1 MTKTEIVNE
10 LAHNQTGEKIVFK
23 LASYNFDTKSLSHY
37 HHHLEDLVNDI
48 YYIILEKDDSKI
60 ETLYERNELGFF
72 IWKIVKNQLL
82 STHSPFYKSYISPSL
97 KKSNIDDIP
106 DEQLN
111 R

>member
-10 LAHNQTGEKIVFK
+10 LARNKTVERIVFK

-37 HHHLEDLVNDI
+37 HPCLEDLVNDI

-82 STHSPFYKSYISPSL
+82 STHSPFYKNYISPSL
-97 KKSNIDDIP
+97 KKSSLEDLKNDFI
-106 DEQLN
+106 E
-111 R
+111 

>member
-1 MTKTEIVNE
+1 MTKAEIVNE
-10 LAHNQTGEKIVFK
+10 LARNKTVERIVFK

-37 HHHLEDLVNDI
+37 HHCLEDLVNDI

-82 STHSPFYKSYISPSL
+82 STHSPFYKNYISPSL
-97 KKSNIDDIP
+97 KKSNIEDLT

>member
-10 LAHNQTGEKIVFK
+10 LAHNQTVEKIVFK

-82 STHSPFYKSYISPSL
+82 STHSPFYKNYISPSL
-97 KKSNIDDIP
+97 KKANIEDIP

>member
-10 LAHNQTGEKIVFK
+10 LARNKTVERIVFK

-37 HHHLEDLVNDI
+37 HPCLEDLVNDI

-82 STHSPFYKSYISPSL
+82 STHSPFYKNYISPSL
-97 KKSNIDDIP
+97 KKSKLEDLKNDFI
-106 DEQLN
+106 E
-111 R
+111 